1 MIAKLLR
8 VIAVAIAIAGAID
21 PVITADRRVK
31 PDVSVVTVGRLPDP
45 ALADRVVRALESHFT
60 VIRSASLGAAAV
72 VSVGTE
78 LPPADARGLQPAF
91 AVIPEPRAPF
101 VAITSADAS
110 PVTQL
115 QARMPVAVRVHTLAA
130 QGRRLTVTLTSGGV
144 VVDRATRDISSNDTS
159 EVVELAF
166 VATASGAT
174 SVVATAEIAGAAT
187 PAIVDLATTVID
199 HRWAVLVFDRR
210 PSWMSTFV
218 RRTIEADP
226 RFVVTS
232 RVGTSRGASVNV
244 GRPPEILAS
253 LPSLELFQTV
263 IAGAPDELTDA
274 DVSGLDAF
282 MRQRGGTVVLL
293 LDTASEGRPF
303 EQLTGVT
310 AWSHAARAEPT
321 GTPLASE
328 FATPTTL
335 PTWAEPLVPVTQVA
349 DKPATVK
356 STPAIWQMPI
366 GRGRLIVSGALDAW
380 RYRDRDADA
389 FDRFWRSTISGA
401 AQATPNSS
409 TQPASSASA
418 TTTKAAVEMRRPTP
432 DDREFIKDWTSSR
445 QGAAIPESQLATLVP
460 SLDRVLAPASE
471 RRPWHPMRSAWWI
484 VPFAFAAGGE
494 WWLRRRRGQ
503 R

>member
-1 MIAKLLR
+1 MTLRLLR
-8 VIAVAIAIAGAID
+8 LIAVAIAIAGAID

-31 PDVSVVTVGRLPDP
+31 PDVSVITAGRLPDP
-45 ALADRVVRALESHFT
+45 ALADRVARTLESHFT
-60 VIRSASLGAAAV
+60 VVRGASLGAAAV

-78 LPPADARGLQPAF
+78 LPPADARRLQPAF
-91 AVIPEPRAPF
+91 AVIPEPRTPF
-101 VAITSADAS
+101 VAITAADAP

-115 QARMPVAVRVHTLAA
+115 QARMPVGVRVHTRAA
-130 QGRRLTVTLTSGGV
+130 QGRQLNVTLASGGV
-144 VVDRATRDISSNDTS
+144 VVDRLTRDITGNDTS
-159 EVVELAF
+159 EIVELGF
-166 VATASGAT
+166 IATATGDSTA
-174 SVVATAEIAGAAT
+174 VVTAEIAGASA
-187 PAIVDLATTVID
+187 PSIVDLRTTVID
-199 HRWAVLVFDRR
+199 QRWAVLVFDRR

-232 RVGTSRGASVNV
+232 RVSTSRGASVSA

-274 DVSGLDAF
+274 DVAGLEGF

-293 LDTASEGRPF
+293 IDVASEGRPF
-303 EQLTGVT
+303 ERLAGVT
-310 AWSHAARAEPT
+310 TWRHAARAEPS
-321 GTPLASE
+321 GAPLASE
-328 FATPTTL
+328 VVTPAAW
-335 PTWAEPLVPVTQVA
+335 PEWAEPLSPVG
-349 DKPATVK
+349 PAAAKQTSAV
-356 STPAIWQMPI
+356 TAPAVWQMPV

-389 FDRFWRSTISGA
+389 FDRFWRSAISAA
-401 AQATPNSS
+401 AQATPSPS
-409 TQPASSASA
+409 TQPVSQP
-418 TTTKAAVEMRRPTP
+418 TTTAAETRRPTP
-432 DDREFIKDWTSSR
+432 DDRELIKDWTSSR
-445 QGAAIPESQLATLVP
+445 HGESISESKLATLVP
-460 SLDRVLAPASE
+460 ALDRVLAPASG

-484 VPFAFAAGGE
+484 VPFALAAGGE